1 MLHFWNA
8 WTQWET
14 HAPLQRRSPGARMD
28 AEAADL
34 ERKLF
39 EVNHLPKA
47 SLEAEFLRC
56 CGSRA
61 WGQAMIEKMPF
72 TSYASLLD
80 TASLVWWHLPVSEW
94 QMAFSAHPQIGVL
107 LCSAARIHNFKHPI
121 DGYGSQS
128 SSPILYSSHL
138 TIYFT
143 SVIIRRRR
151 GPAQQVCKQCVG
163 GRRAEGRQHSQ
174 RGNAPTAGATE
185 HRVP

>member
-1 MLHFWNA
+1 
-8 WTQWET
+8 
-14 HAPLQRRSPGARMD
+14 MD

-61 WGQAMIEKMPF
+61 WGQAMIEKLPF

-94 QMAFSAHPQIGVL
+94 QMAFSAHPQIGDAAAL
-107 LCSAARIHNFKHPI
+107 RSKFANSAWEGDEQKGANAASEETLRQLARLNTEYLDKQGFIFLICATGKSAAEMVVALQARMPNDSATEVQVAAGEQDKITKLRLRKLL
-121 DGYGSQS
+121 DTTAAS
-128 SSPILYSSHL
+128 SSSISKL
-138 TIYFT
+138 
-143 SVIIRRRR
+143 
-151 GPAQQVCKQCVG
+151 
-163 GRRAEGRQHSQ
+163 
-174 RGNAPTAGATE
+174 
-185 HRVP
+185 